1 MSGMRRPAIIFFLIV
16 MAGLPHARTASAQ
29 TASAQAGAIG
39 DGPPLEIEA
48 DDGLEWRR
56 DEKSL
61 IATGNVLLMRGDLE
75 IRADIINARYRERTR
90 GAGDEVYL
98 VIATGNVRITSQ
110 GTRTYS
116 QSATYD
122 LDQSVF
128 VLSGGHPWLETAD
141 TKVSARQNL
150 EYWQAKQLIV
160 ARGGAVAV
168 TGDRKLTADILSA
181 FVKPGDNGNMELQRL
196 EALGSVQVTAPDS
209 FASGKEAVY
218 DAATGLATLCGDV
231 EIQRGPNRL
240 SGKCAEINLTT
251 GVSRLLGGG
260 GRIKG
265 LMQPGN

>member
-1 MSGMRRPAIIFFLIV
+1 MSGMRRPAFLFFLIV

-29 TASAQAGAIG
+29 TAPAQTAAIG

-61 IATGNVLLMRGDLE
+61 IATGNVLLVRGDLE
-75 IRADIINARYRERTR
+75 IRADTVNARYRERTT
-90 GAGDEVYL
+90 GAGEEVYL

-116 QSATYD
+116 QNATYD

-128 VLSGGHPWLETAD
+128 VLTGGHPWLETAD

-160 ARGGAVAV
+160 ARGGAVAE
-168 TGDRKLTADILSA
+168 TGDRKLSADILSA
-181 FVKPGDNGNMELQRL
+181 FLKPGDNGEMKLRRL
-196 EALGSVQVTAPDS
+196 EALGSVQVTTPDS
-209 FASGKEAVY
+209 FASGDEAVY
-218 DAATGLATLCGDV
+218 DAASGLATLCGDV
-231 EIQRGPNRL
+231 EIQRGPSRL
-240 SGKCAEINLTT
+240 SGKCAEINLIT

>member
-1 MSGMRRPAIIFFLIV
+1 MSGMRRSANIFFLIV
-16 MAGLPHARTASAQ
+16 MAASPHAQTASAQ
-29 TASAQAGAIG
+29 TAAIG

-61 IATGNVLLMRGDLE
+61 VATGNVLLVRGDLE
-75 IRADIINARYRERTR
+75 IRADTVNARYRDRKT
-90 GAGDEVYL
+90 GAGDEVYR
-98 VIATGNVRITSQ
+98 VIAAGNVRITSQ
-110 GTRTYS
+110 GTHTYS
-116 QSATYD
+116 QNATYD

-128 VLSGGHPWLETAD
+128 VLTGGHPWLKTAD

-160 ARGGAVAV
+160 ARGGAVAE
-168 TGDRKLTADILSA
+168 TGDRKLSADILSA
-181 FVKPGDNGNMELQRL
+181 FVKPGDNGELELQRL
-196 EALGSVQVTAPDS
+196 EALGSVQVTSQDS
-209 FASGKEAVY
+209 FASGEEAVY
-218 DAATGLATLCGDV
+218 DAASGLTTLCGNV
-231 EIQRGPNRL
+231 EIQRGQSRL
-240 SGKCAEINLTT
+240 SGKCAEINLNT